1 MNCLKGGSMKPED
14 KILKISDNKYEIN
27 EYIYIIKKV
36 KENFV
41 VFIMDFNNNSFYIED
56 NYPLELVEKGEKKEI
71 SKKDFYLKYGELIE
85 GNIKENFDDIYIKLT
100 AFEVQQSLF

>member
-1 MNCLKGGSMKPED
+1 MKPED

-27 EYIYIIKKV
+27 EYVYIIKKV
-36 KENFV
+36 RDNFV
-41 VFIMDFNNNSFYIED
+41 VFIMDFNNKSFYIED

-85 GNIKENFDDIYIKLT
+85 ENIKDNFDDIYTKLT

>member
-1 MNCLKGGSMKPED
+1 MKPED

-36 KENFV
+36 KGNFV

-85 GNIKENFDDIYIKLT
+85 ENIKENFDDIYTKLT

>member
-1 MNCLKGGSMKPED
+1 
-14 KILKISDNKYEIN
+14 
-27 EYIYIIKKV
+27 
-36 KENFV
+36 
-41 VFIMDFNNNSFYIED
+41 MDFNNNSFYIED